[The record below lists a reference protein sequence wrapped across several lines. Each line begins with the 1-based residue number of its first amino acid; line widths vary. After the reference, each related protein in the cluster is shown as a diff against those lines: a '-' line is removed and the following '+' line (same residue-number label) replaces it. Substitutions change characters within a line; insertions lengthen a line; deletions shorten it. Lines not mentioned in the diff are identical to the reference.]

1 MARVVVDYNPPIS
14 EETQNLIRRGI
25 TPSMASNDETSCQ
38 YEISMVAD
46 IVEGQG
52 EMTNNKDL
60 FLINDLINEGVHYIE
75 F

>member
-1 MARVVVDYNPPIS
+1 
-14 EETQNLIRRGI
+14 
-25 TPSMASNDETSCQ
+25 
-38 YEISMVAD
+38 MVAD

-60 FLINDLINEGVHYIE
+60 LFINDLINEGVHYIE